1 MNSYASREMSPT
13 DARGVGEPSGNV
25 ILFACR
31 SSRYVPL
38 AFSISVGFRF
48 LPGIIVSYLE

>member
-31 SSRYVPL
+31 SSRNVPL
-38 AFSISVGFRF
+38 AFSISVGLRF
-48 LPGIIVSYLE
+48 LPGILKK